1 MRCDLSNKTVL
12 VTGAGKGIGRAIA
25 LACAQAGAS
34 VAINDRDIPEDLAEL
49 LEQCMQTAPEAI
61 FCKADVSRRD
71 EVVDMVEQVM
81 DELGPI
87 DILVNN
93 AGISRPKPFLELTED
108 EWDQT
113 LDVNL
118 KSVFLC
124 SQQALPA
131 MLEKG
136 GGCIINIAS
145 ELGYLGRAGFAPYT
159 ASKGGIVGM
168 TILLPVIYGMDPHNA
183 FALLIGMVAVI
194 PTSDTFPSVMMGIPG
209 SSASQATIM
218 DGYPLAKKGEAARAL
233 GAAFTASLIG
243 GLFGALVLS
252 LIIPIARPLVLA
264 FGSPELFML
273 AVLGMSMVGVL
284 SGNQPIKGI
293 IGAGIGLMLGA
304 MGDAPAI
311 AEYRYTFG
319 FDYLMD
325 GISLVIVGLGLFAF
339 PEIIDLL
346 IKGRPIAEK
355 AELGRGWF
363 DGLKDTLRHKW
374 IVLRCATIGVIIGF
388 IPGLGGSVVDWIAYG
403 HIIQTSKDR
412 ERFGKGDIRGVIA
425 PESANNAKEGGGLI
439 PTFLFGIPGSGSMA
453 VFLGGLLILGIQPGP
468 SMLTEN
474 VDLIYTAIWSLA
486 LANIFGAGLALM
498 LAKPITK
505 LTIVPFRYL
514 APFMILIIT
523 FAAYQASYSWG
534 DLIALLL
541 VGILG
546 WLMKQFGWPRPAALI
561 GFVLAGNLEQYLF
574 ISVQRYGFDW
584 LTRPGVIIMT
594 VIIAASLGASIVY
607 QNKLK
612 AAGRTAAKK

>member
-1 MRCDLSNKTVL
+1 MEAFFQALTVL
-12 VTGAGKGIGRAIA
+12 LTPSHLIYLIGGVVLGLGVGI
-25 LACAQAGAS
+25 
-34 VAINDRDIPEDLAEL
+34 
-49 LEQCMQTAPEAI
+49 
-61 FCKADVSRRD
+61 
-71 EVVDMVEQVM
+71 
-81 DELGPI
+81 
-87 DILVNN
+87 
-93 AGISRPKPFLELTED
+93 
-108 EWDQT
+108 
-113 LDVNL
+113 
-118 KSVFLC
+118 
-124 SQQALPA
+124 LPG
-131 MLEKG
+131 L
-136 GGCIINIAS
+136 
-145 ELGYLGRAGFAPYT
+145 
-159 ASKGGIVGM
+159 GGIVGM
-168 TILLPVIYGMDPHNA
+168 TILLPVIYGMDIHNA

-243 GLFGALVLS
+243 GLYGALVLT

-273 AVLGMSMVGVL
+273 ALLGMSMVGVL

-325 GISLVIVGLGLFAF
+325 GVSLVIVGLGLFAF

-346 IKGRPIAEK
+346 IKGRPISEK
-355 AELGRGWF
+355 AELGRGWL
-363 DGLKDTLRHKW
+363 DGLKDTLHHKW
-374 IVLRCATIGVIIGF
+374 IVLRCATIGVIVGF

-403 HIIQTSKDR
+403 HVIQTSKDR
-412 ERFGKGDIRGVIA
+412 EGFGKGDIRGVIA

-468 SMLTEN
+468 TMLTEN
-474 VDLIYTAIWSLA
+474 LDLVYTAIWSLA
-486 LANIFGAGLALM
+486 LANIFGAGLSLL

-505 LTIVPFRYL
+505 LTLVPFSRL

-541 VGILG
+541 MGILG
-546 WLMKQFGWPRPAALI
+546 WFMKQFGWPRPAALI

-584 LTRPGVIIMT
+584 LTRPGVLVMAAII
-594 VIIAASLGASIVY
+594 VASLWASITY
-607 QNKLK
+607 QKKLK
-612 AAGRTAAKK
+612 TAGRTATQK

>member
-1 MRCDLSNKTVL
+1 MEAFFQALTVL
-12 VTGAGKGIGRAIA
+12 LTPSHLVYLVGGVTLGLCVGI
-25 LACAQAGAS
+25 
-34 VAINDRDIPEDLAEL
+34 
-49 LEQCMQTAPEAI
+49 
-61 FCKADVSRRD
+61 
-71 EVVDMVEQVM
+71 
-81 DELGPI
+81 
-87 DILVNN
+87 
-93 AGISRPKPFLELTED
+93 
-108 EWDQT
+108 
-113 LDVNL
+113 
-118 KSVFLC
+118 
-124 SQQALPA
+124 LPG
-131 MLEKG
+131 L
-136 GGCIINIAS
+136 
-145 ELGYLGRAGFAPYT
+145 
-159 ASKGGIVGM
+159 GGIVGM
-168 TILLPVIYGMDPHNA
+168 TILLPVIYGMDIHNA

-243 GLFGALVLS
+243 GIFGAFVLS

-273 AVLGMSMVGVL
+273 AVLGMSMVGLL

-304 MGDAPAI
+304 IGDAPAI

-453 VFLGGLLILGIQPGP
+453 VFLGALLILGIQSGP

-546 WLMKQFGWPRPAALI
+546 WLMKQFGWPRPAAGAATPAPSPTISAWPGSSSPTGWCWTRAPASASPCSLSPPWAPASPWGSRPMPRWRTPPSACGAADQATGPAVASKTCSIALI
-561 GFVLAGNLEQYLF
+561 SARVSA
-574 ISVQRYGFDW
+574 
-584 LTRPGVIIMT
+584 
-594 VIIAASLGASIVY
+594 LGSPTTSMRSSTATNEVY
-607 QNKLK
+607 WVTS
-612 AAGRTAAKK
+612 R

>member
-1 MRCDLSNKTVL
+1 MEAFFQALTVL
-12 VTGAGKGIGRAIA
+12 LTPSHLVYLVGGVTLGLCVGI
-25 LACAQAGAS
+25 
-34 VAINDRDIPEDLAEL
+34 
-49 LEQCMQTAPEAI
+49 
-61 FCKADVSRRD
+61 
-71 EVVDMVEQVM
+71 
-81 DELGPI
+81 
-87 DILVNN
+87 
-93 AGISRPKPFLELTED
+93 
-108 EWDQT
+108 
-113 LDVNL
+113 
-118 KSVFLC
+118 
-124 SQQALPA
+124 LPG
-131 MLEKG
+131 L
-136 GGCIINIAS
+136 
-145 ELGYLGRAGFAPYT
+145 
-159 ASKGGIVGM
+159 GGIVGM
-168 TILLPVIYGMDPHNA
+168 TILLPVIYGMDIHNA

-243 GLFGALVLS
+243 GLFGAFVLS

-304 MGDAPAI
+304 IGDAPAI

-439 PTFLFGIPGSGSMA
+439 PVTDFQGRPAGFMKDELQSRRELNYPPFSR
-453 VFLGGLLILGIQPGP
+453 
-468 SMLTEN
+468 
-474 VDLIYTAIWSLA
+474 LA
-486 LANIFGAGLALM
+486 LLTFSGENEEAVHAAAKLYHTALNRSDRFFAMHPPQPAMLSRINRRYRWQLLLRIEKTRDGDGAGCVGGASE
-498 LAKPITK
+498 
-505 LTIVPFRYL
+505 R
-514 APFMILIIT
+514 
-523 FAAYQASYSWG
+523 AAQACRRG
-534 DLIALLL
+534 RADRRRRAALLPVDRGQGRAL
-541 VGILG
+541 CRQGVAPGISRAGGARRGHGLPERDLDLAAVRRPVGPG
-546 WLMKQFGWPRPAALI
+546 ALDAR
-561 GFVLAGNLEQYLF
+561 LRKCADNTAGLCHRVRF
-574 ISVQRYGFDW
+574 F
-584 LTRPGVIIMT
+584 
-594 VIIAASLGASIVY
+594 
-607 QNKLK
+607 
-612 AAGRTAAKK
+612 

>member
-1 MRCDLSNKTVL
+1 MD
-12 VTGAGKGIGRAIA
+12 AFFQA
-25 LACAQAGAS
+25 LA
-34 VAINDRDIPEDLAEL
+34 VL
-49 LEQCMQTAPEAI
+49 LTPSHLI
-61 FCKADVSRRD
+61 YLIGG
-71 EVVDMVEQVM
+71 VV
-81 DELGPI
+81 LGLGVG
-87 DILVNN
+87 ILP
-93 AGISRPKPFLELTED
+93 GL
-108 EWDQT
+108 
-113 LDVNL
+113 
-118 KSVFLC
+118 
-124 SQQALPA
+124 
-131 MLEKG
+131 
-136 GGCIINIAS
+136 
-145 ELGYLGRAGFAPYT
+145 
-159 ASKGGIVGM
+159 GGIVGM
-168 TILLPVIYGMDPHNA
+168 TILLPVIYGMDIHNA

-243 GLFGALVLS
+243 GLYGALVLT

-293 IGAGIGLMLGA
+293 IGAGIGLMLGV

-325 GISLVIVGLGLFAF
+325 GVSLVIVGLGLFAF

-346 IKGRPIAEK
+346 IKGRPISEK
-355 AELGRGWF
+355 AELGRGWL

-374 IVLRCATIGVIIGF
+374 IVLRCATIGVIVGF

-403 HIIQTSKDR
+403 HVIQTSKDR
-412 ERFGKGDIRGVIA
+412 ERFGQGDIRGVIA

-468 SMLTEN
+468 TMLTEN
-474 VDLIYTAIWSLA
+474 IDLVYTAIWSLA
-486 LANIFGAGLALM
+486 LANIFGAGLSLL

-505 LTIVPFRYL
+505 LTLVPFSLL

-541 VGILG
+541 MGILG
-546 WLMKQFGWPRPAALI
+546 WFMKQFGWPRPAALI

-574 ISVQRYGFDW
+574 ISVQRYGFSW
-584 LTRPGVIIMT
+584 LTRPGVLVMA
-594 VIIAASLGASIVY
+594 VIIVASLGASIAY
-607 QNKLK
+607 QKKLK
-612 AAGRTAAKK
+612 TAGRAATSK